1 MKKTTLLLFTLFS
14 ITSAFAQVGFKKKKA
29 DIEKFKDTRL
39 VIVLAQDS
47 AYNASIKEAVEKYWT
62 FNSGFIFDYDTAM
75 KQYNKPEFSYLYF
88 SKSKGTKIKAKL
100 GTSEIDFNGLVVTTG
115 TKFKKK
121 AAEDELVAGAHCGN
135 LIDTLD
141 WRPELTLAVQMLNNY
156 FNTAIMAEN
165 DKGITTKYIA
175 ENAPSDKGLLDQ
187 VLMFPLRSLDLKG
200 KEDAAELWGGD
211 VEDVQMT
218 EAYKA
223 IMKRADKLLFF
234 YSKAEKT
241 CSKIITSTTGELV
254 FYKEDSADKCKLD
267 AKDLKEL
274 GEKRNR

>member
-1 MKKTTLLLFTLFS
+1 MKKTTLLLLTLFS
-14 ITSAFAQVGFKKKKA
+14 LTSAFAQVGFKKKKA

-47 AYNASIKEAVEKYWT
+47 AYNASITEAMEKYWT
-62 FNSGFIFDYDTAM
+62 FSGGFIFDYDTAM
-75 KQYNKPEFSYLYF
+75 KKYSKPEFSYLYF
-88 SKSKGTKIKAKL
+88 SKSRGTKIKAKL
-100 GTSEIDFNGLVVTTG
+100 GTSEVDFNGLVVTMG
-115 TKFKKK
+115 SKFKKK

-135 LIDTLD
+135 IIDTLD
-141 WRPELTLAVQMLNNY
+141 WRPEITLAVQMLNNY
-156 FNTAIMAEN
+156 FNTAILAEN

-175 ENAPSDKGLLDQ
+175 DNAPTDKRLLDE

-211 VEDVQMT
+211 VEDVLMT

-223 IMKRADKLLFF
+223 IMKPADKLLFF

-241 CSKIITSTTGELV
+241 CSKIVTSTTGELV
-254 FYKEDSADKCKLD
+254 FYKEDSADKCKLN

-274 GEKRNR
+274 GAKRNQ